1 MELLLS
7 ELRDLEGDSNSLPTS
22 GDHSYM
28 IPPIINSLAY
38 FYYGIGE
45 KDKAKNH
52 FDEYLSLYESYNSYD
67 SMGEFYYNEGDMENS
82 LKYYN
87 KAIEMYP
94 PASSANSMILRI
106 GELSKSYFFFPIF
119 NL

>member
-1 MELLLS
+1 
-7 ELRDLEGDSNSLPTS
+7 
-22 GDHSYM
+22 M

-67 SMGEFYYNEGDMENS
+67 SMGEFYYNEGDMENA
-82 LKYYN
+82 LKYYK

-94 PASSANSMILRI
+94 SASSANSMILKI
-106 GELSKSYFFFPIF
+106 GELSKS
-119 NL
+119 